1 MTRYGSTAAKKL
13 DDLIDDIGAK
23 LTVESAQDEGESLS
37 YADKVRAQ
45 LHAAHGY
52 GTAAFQGLVLKTM
65 VEQAKNAS
73 TDDQE
78 QEQAEDEA
86 ETKRYGSTTAK
97 RLDDWIALTASKL
110 TEAEEETDVSLVDES
125 DDGGLESHARAR
137 QQTHAYGTTDYQR
150 RVWLDM
156 VGHAKDAGEV
166 SSESD
171 NGQQSDQAE
180 SNEQQTTADTEVE
193 AK

>member
-23 LTVESAQDEGESLS
+23 LTVESVQDEGESLS

-73 TDDQE
+73 TDE
-78 QEQAEDEA
+78 QEQAEGEA

-97 RLDDWIALTASKL
+97 RLDDWITLTASKL

-166 SSESD
+166 SSESG

>member
-23 LTVESAQDEGESLS
+23 LTTESAQDDGETIS

-52 GTAAFQGLVLKTM
+52 GTAAFQSLVLKTM
-65 VEQAKNAS
+65 VEQAKSVS

-86 ETKRYGSTTAK
+86 ESKRYGSTTAK
-97 RLDDWIALTASKL
+97 RLDDWITLTASKL
-110 TEAEEETDVSLVDES
+110 TEAESEEADVSLVDES
-125 DDGGLESHARAR
+125 DNGSLEFHARTR
-137 QQTHAYGTTDYQR
+137 QQAHAYGTTDYQR

-156 VGHAKDAGEV
+156 VEHAKDAEEET
-166 SSESD
+166 SE
-171 NGQQSDQAE
+171 E
-180 SNEQQTTADTEVE
+180 SPDEQQGDQTESEDVSEAEETAAE
-193 AK
+193 